1 MSRQDVIP
9 TGMDRVETYHERLE
23 IEHLHNDTLSLQRS
37 GYLWKTGP
45 NYKSFKNRWC
55 VLYRHSQN
63 YFDANL
69 SYYFNRSSMSASLS
83 GKILLAE
90 IEFISITETIPLKT
104 RLPKIEKPNNNRRS
118 SKSSIESINK
128 NHISDNDDLAND
140 GNHSL
145 CFFEIGVKTRQGRI
159 YLFAARS
166 DTDRQQWIHAFVQAT
181 TLHAFKNKGIY

>member
-1 MSRQDVIP
+1 
-9 TGMDRVETYHERLE
+9 MDRVETNHERLE

-90 IEFISITETIPLKT
+90 KENVLQFCMYTIYIVHCSFLSFE
-104 RLPKIEKPNNNRRS
+104 KIHTFVLHSFWMLVE
-118 SKSSIESINK
+118 
-128 NHISDNDDLAND
+128 NDL
-140 GNHSL
+140 
-145 CFFEIGVKTRQGRI
+145 
-159 YLFAARS
+159 
-166 DTDRQQWIHAFVQAT
+166 
-181 TLHAFKNKGIY
+181 